1 MITTVSLAI
10 SPPHR
15 YKRKIKNTFPLM
27 RTQNLLTWQLS
38 DITYNN
44 TDDVNH
50 VVHNIP
56 STNL

>member
-1 MITTVSLAI
+1 
-10 SPPHR
+10 
-15 YKRKIKNTFPLM
+15 M

-38 DITYNN
+38 YITYNN